1 MNGHIRVI
9 QKEGKDGITA
19 RRTFKQGKSSGELK
33 AEIRQILPSSKY
45 LSQRV
50 VGVAISLGLV
60 KDTRTASEK
69 KEKMKAK
76 SLLIETQTLLDSL
89 PDNPTKLWSIY
100 YALKGKAHGNSN
112 RDDENGHNKPKVGF
126 GVPVTE
132 EEYGLF
138 KLADATNK
146 GIKKDMHD
154 AYPIVKK
161 SRKSKDNEF
170 HILKGRHVLAGYYE

>member
-76 SLLIETQTLLDSL
+76 SLLIDTQTLLDSL
-89 PDNPTKLWSIY
+89 PDNPTKLWRIY
-100 YALKGKAHGNSN
+100 YALKGKLHGKTGRNGFDADGKRYN
-112 RDDENGHNKPKVGF
+112 REKVKF
-126 GVPVTE
+126 GMPVHD
-132 EEYGLF
+132 EEYAAF
-138 KLADATNK
+138 KQ
-146 GIKKDMHD
+146 
-154 AYPIVKK
+154 
-161 SRKSKDNEF
+161 
-170 HILKGRHVLAGYYE
+170 